1 MELIAVRQGRS
12 INIEH
17 AESAK
22 HEYRRIK
29 EPHGD
34 YCRCIIGPLAQLVER
49 RIFNPKVEGSTP
61 SWLILASV
69 VEQVYTLRLGRSF
82 HRKCEFDSRH
92 LQFNYGNYMFNKPYR
107 VKIIRQTQL
116 KKIGATTVL

>member
-1 MELIAVRQGRS
+1 MESISFDRILIKYV
-12 INIEH
+12 H

-22 HEYRRIK
+22 HEHGRIK

-49 RIFNPKVEGSTP
+49 RIFNPKVEGSNP

-82 HRKCEFDSRH
+82 LWKCEFDSRH
-92 LQFNYGNYMFNKPYR
+92 LQ
-107 VKIIRQTQL
+107 V
-116 KKIGATTVL
+116 